1 MRHIGFS
8 ELHSKS
14 DDARIAIRHAYHAER
29 DGMECAGRAVAH
41 SLVSELRPLQ
51 YRVTHPKL
59 SYGEGYS
66 WGGKITVEQDAE
78 ISRATAI
85 KVCTL
90 YRIGVRLTSPETFNR
105 FVSDAVRWAEEDA
118 RNAA

>member
-1 MRHIGFS
+1 MRRIGFS
-8 ELHSKS
+8 ELHRKS
-14 DDARIAIRHAYHAER
+14 GVARITIRHAYRAEQ

-41 SLVSELRPLQ
+41 SLVSELRSLQ

-59 SYGEGYS
+59 TYGEGYE
-66 WGGKITVEQDAE
+66 WGGKITVEQDAA
-78 ISRATAI
+78 ISKATAI

-118 RNAA
+118 RRAA